1 MEKIDKIY
9 FDIDGVLKG
18 AASPQEDIIALI
30 RYCLDN
36 YGGSLY
42 WLTAHCKGGE
52 NRTNFALS
60 DAFPAELV
68 EEIYQT
74 FKPTNWEVLRTW
86 RNNER
91 RRG

>member
-1 MEKIDKIY
+1 MNEIDKIY

-18 AASPQEDIIALI
+18 TASPQEDVIALI

-42 WLTAHCKGGE
+42 WLTTHCKGGE
-52 NRTNFALS
+52 NQTNFALF
-60 DAFPAELV
+60 DVFPVELV

-74 FKPTNWEVLRTW
+74 FKSTNWGFLKPMV
-86 RNNER
+86 
-91 RRG
+91 